1 MLSRTWWM
9 IWRISVRSTTRTR
22 ILSTR
27 CKRWRW
33 AVVKS
38 SFTPTSTVI
47 TSITVTTKVSRRSIW
62 RDTIKLPKS
71 RWSKRQKGTTAEFP
85 RWWGKNH
92 RHAVVESCQGSE
104 NTSSGAHSA
113 RTRLSEMSSVH
124 YQNGNRNYFT
134 YGWVEESCYSSKG
147 GRNSMLMSM
156 ILEWDVSHTS
166 GHVVYQLVYLI
177 FWNHKMELQHN

>member
-1 MLSRTWWM
+1 MLSRILWM
-9 IWRISVRSTTRTR
+9 VWRISVRSATRT
-22 ILSTR
+22 LSTR
-27 CKRWRW
+27 CIRRRW
-33 AVVKS
+33 VVVVTFFMTS
-38 SFTPTSTVI
+38 SSTVI
-47 TSITVTTKVSRRSIW
+47 TSITKVSRINIW
-62 RDTIKLPKS
+62 SVTIKLPKS

-124 YQNGNRNYFT
+124 YQNGNINYFT